1 MNILSINHT
10 STTVMAIMAY
20 SMTNQRMMGQK
31 QKCPRGLA
39 LVLSTSAK

>member
-20 SMTNQRMMGQK
+20 SMTNQRTMGQK
-31 QKCPRGLA
+31 QKRPCGLELA
-39 LVLSTSAK
+39 LSISAK